1 MHQSLHTHP
10 LHNDIILKLL
20 NTVRGT
26 EVERD
31 EEEEEW
37 EEEAEGSQHSQPRN
51 EAENSSPQELNI
63 KNEVHFVDS
72 ETERKD
78 GEIGRVTEREYFT
91 SLYSLPLENKEK

>member
-37 EEEAEGSQHSQPRN
+37 EEEAEGSRTHNPGMRLRIHRLRN
-51 EAENSSPQELNI
+51 S
-63 KNEVHFVDS
+63 
-72 ETERKD
+72 T
-78 GEIGRVTEREYFT
+78 
-91 SLYSLPLENKEK
+91 